1 MRAERD
7 TLMIEKLTKVKLR
20 LDPVLFCL
28 AVMLLLVQ
36 GCGPIRQE
44 AVPPSMTAYAVIPGM
59 EDVRYRIGI
68 DNEAIDRESIESLRR
83 EQAYLAAS
91 GQRGPLPPA
100 AFLAISGGGDNGAF
114 GTGLLNGWTAAGDR
128 PEFKL
133 VTGISTG
140 ALMAPFAFLGS
151 AYDDQLKRLYTQV
164 SPSDISIRRSLLAA
178 ITNDALADNSP
189 LWRLIEKEVDQALL
203 DAIAREY
210 EKGRLLMVGTVD
222 LDARQV
228 VLWNLTRIAA
238 SRDPKALPLFR
249 SIMIASAA
257 IPGAFPPVLIDVE
270 AEGQPYQ
277 EMHVD
282 GGTMSQVF
290 VYPPK
295 LNLREFSKQHRITR
309 ERRVYVIRNARLD
322 PEWAQVERRT
332 MSIAGRAISAL
343 IHTQGLGDLYRIFL
357 TTQRDGVDFNLAYVP
372 PSFNAPHPEEFDPD
386 FMRALYQTGYD
397 MAVKGFPWAKRPPGF

>member
-1 MRAERD
+1 M
-7 TLMIEKLTKVKLR
+7 KPR
-20 LDPVLFCL
+20 LDPVLIFM
-28 AVMLLLVQ
+28 ATVLLLLAQ
-36 GCGPIRQE
+36 GCAGPVRQA
-44 AVPPSMTAYAVIPGM
+44 AVPPTMTAQATIPGL
-59 EDVRYRIGI
+59 EEVRYRIGI
-68 DNEAIDRESIESLRR
+68 DNEAIERESIASLRR
-83 EQAYLAAS
+83 EQAHLAAS
-91 GQRGPLPPA
+91 GQRGPLPPV

-133 VTGISTG
+133 VTGVSTG
-140 ALMAPFAFLGS
+140 ALIAPFAFLGS
-151 AYDDQLKRLYTQV
+151 AYDDQLKRLYTNV
-164 SPSDISIRRSLLAA
+164 SPADIVTRRPLLAA
-178 ITNDALADNSP
+178 LTNDALADNAP
-189 LWRLIEKEVDQALL
+189 LWRLIEMEVDQALL

-210 EKGRLLMVGTVD
+210 EKGRLLLVGTVD
-222 LDARQV
+222 LDARQS

-270 AEGQPYQ
+270 VKGQPYQ

-295 LNLREFSKQHRITR
+295 LNLKELGRQFGINR

-332 MSIAGRAISAL
+332 MSIAGRAISSL
-343 IHTQGLGDLYRIFL
+343 IHTQGIGDLYRIYL

-372 PSFNAPHPEEFDPD
+372 ASFNAPHPEDFDPD
-386 FMRALYQTGYD
+386 FMRALYQTGYA
-397 MAVKGFPWAKRPPGF
+397 MAVKGFPWKKQPPGF

>member
-1 MRAERD
+1 MS
-7 TLMIEKLTKVKLR
+7 IR
-20 LDPVLFCL
+20 LGPVLIFMAAVLVL
-28 AVMLLLVQ
+28 AQ
-36 GCGPIRQE
+36 GCAGPVRQE
-44 AVPPSMTAYAVIPGM
+44 AVPPAMTTQAQIPGL
-59 EDVRYRIGI
+59 EAVRYRIGF
-68 DNEAIDRESIESLRR
+68 DHEAIERETIESLRR

-91 GQRGPLPPA
+91 GHRGPLPPT

-114 GTGLLNGWTAAGDR
+114 GTGLLNGWTIAGDR

-151 AYDDQLKRLYTQV
+151 AYDDQLKRLYTRV
-164 SPSDISIRRSLLAA
+164 TPADISIRRSLLAA
-178 ITNDALADNSP
+178 LTNDALADNAP

-210 EKGRLLMVGTVD
+210 EKGRLLLVGTVD
-222 LDARQV
+222 LDARQA

-238 SRDPKALPLFR
+238 SRDPQALPLFR

-257 IPGAFPPVLIDVE
+257 IPGAFPPVLVDVE
-270 AEGQPYQ
+270 AQGQSYQ

-295 LNLREFSKQHRITR
+295 LNLKALGKQQGVSR

-332 MSIAGRAISAL
+332 MSIAGRAISSL
-343 IHTQGLGDLYRIFL
+343 IHTQGLGDLYRIYL

-372 PSFNAPHPEEFDPD
+372 ASFNAPHPEEFDPD

-397 MAVKGFPWAKRPPGF
+397 LAVKGYPWKKLPPGF

>member
-1 MRAERD
+1 MRF
-7 TLMIEKLTKVKLR
+7 R
-20 LDPVLFCL
+20 LDPVLIFMATVLFL
-28 AVMLLLVQ
+28 AQ
-36 GCGPIRQE
+36 GCAGPVRQA
-44 AVPPSMTAYAVIPGM
+44 AVPPAMTAQAVIPGL
-59 EDVRYRIGI
+59 EEVRYRIGI
-68 DNEAIDRESIESLRR
+68 DNKAIERESIASLRR
-83 EQAYLAAS
+83 EQAYRAAS

-128 PEFKL
+128 PEFRL

-140 ALMAPFAFLGS
+140 ALIAPFAFLGS
-151 AYDDQLKRLYTQV
+151 AYDDRLKRLYTNV
-164 SPSDISIRRSLLAA
+164 SPADIVTRRSLLAA
-178 ITNDALADNSP
+178 LTNDALADNAP

-210 EKGRLLMVGTVD
+210 EKGRLLLVGTVD
-222 LDARQV
+222 LDARQG

-238 SRDPKALPLFR
+238 SPDPKALRLFR

-270 AEGQPYQ
+270 AQGQAFQ

-295 LNLREFSKQHRITR
+295 LNLKELSRQHGISR

-332 MSIAGRAISAL
+332 MSIAGRAISSL
-343 IHTQGLGDLYRIFL
+343 IHAQGLGDLYRIYL

-372 PSFNAPHPEEFDPD
+372 AGFNAPHPEEFDPD
-386 FMRALYQTGYD
+386 FMRALYQTGYE
-397 MAVKGFPWAKRPPGF
+397 MAVKGFPWEKKPPGF